1 MHTLK
6 IRKIGNSA
14 GVVLT
19 GEVLNALGAQ
29 VGDQLQ
35 LVPTEQGFEVRPY
48 DPDFAQAL
56 DKARAIMMKRRKA
69 LRELAKSPGLF

>member
-19 GEVLNALGAQ
+19 GEVLDALGVQ

-48 DPDFAQAL
+48 NGDLTEELELAEEFM
-56 DKARAIMMKRRKA
+56 DKYRSA
-69 LRELAKSPGLF
+69 LRELSK

>member
-14 GVVLT
+14 GVVLAAD
-19 GEVLNALGAQ
+19 VLDALGAQ
-29 VGDQLQ
+29 IGDQLQ

-48 DPDFAQAL
+48 SGELAEEMELAETFM
-56 DKARAIMMKRRKA
+56 DKYRSA
-69 LRELAKSPGLF
+69 LRELAK

>member
-19 GEVLNALGAQ
+19 GEVLDALGVA
-29 VGDQLQ
+29 VGDHLQ
-35 LVPTEQGFEVRPY
+35 LVPSEHGFEVRPY
-48 DPDFAQAL
+48 DPEFAQAL
-56 DKARAIMMKRRKA
+56 DKARALMVKRRKA
-69 LRELAKSPGLF
+69 LRELAK

>member
-19 GEVLNALGAQ
+19 GEVLDALGVS
-29 VGDQLQ
+29 VGDHLQ
-35 LVPTEQGFEVRPY
+35 LVPSEQGFEVRPY
-48 DPDFAQAL
+48 SADLAEEMELAEEFM
-56 DKARAIMMKRRKA
+56 DKYRPA
-69 LRELAKSPGLF
+69 LRELAK

>member
-19 GEVLNALGAQ
+19 GEVLDALGVQ

-48 DPDFAQAL
+48 SSELAEELELAEEFM
-56 DKARAIMMKRRKA
+56 DKYRSA
-69 LRELAKSPGLF
+69 LRELSK